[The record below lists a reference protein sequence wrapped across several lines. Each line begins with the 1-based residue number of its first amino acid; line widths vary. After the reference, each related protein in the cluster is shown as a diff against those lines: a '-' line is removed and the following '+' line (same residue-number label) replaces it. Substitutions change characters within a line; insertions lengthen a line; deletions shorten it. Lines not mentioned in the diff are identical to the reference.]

1 MTPTIFWLGAIVVFG
16 IIEAATVGL
25 ASIWFALGAA
35 AAFLVSFVAVSTVWL
50 QTGVFVLVSLFS
62 MVLIR
67 PLARKYLTPKKEATN
82 ADRVIGREGIVSKQI
97 DNLKAEGQVSVA
109 GSEWTARSE
118 RDEIIPAGKKVT
130 VLKIE
135 GVKVVVRPVAE
146 EKED

>member
-1 MTPTIFWLGAIVVFG
+1 MLSSIDLAVVGWIAACAVFVVV
-16 IIEAATVGL
+16 EALTTGL

-82 ADRVIGREGIVSKQI
+82 ADRVIGQSAVVTQAI
-97 DNLKAEGQVSVA
+97 DNVEGKGMVKIA
-109 GSEWTARSE
+109 GQIWSARSE
-118 RDEIIPAGKKVT
+118 HDAPIPEGAEVKV
-130 VLKIE
+130 LRIE
-135 GVKVVVRPVAE
+135 GVKVFVELV
-146 EKED
+146 